1 MSNNQNV
8 GIAYFT
14 TPSVEIEPLGKIV
27 EGVMVQVARQ
37 TPVRKVNSDYEVTI
51 VEELKPELIPS
62 LIFTDSSGKVQHLR
76 VEGNQLSSITVE
88 GVMNI
93 VKDINDYN
101 KNNPNG

>member
-51 VEELKPELIPS
+51 VEELKPQNLPS
-62 LIFTDSSGKVQHLR
+62 VIFTDNSGKIEHIR
-76 VEGNQLSSITVE
+76 IEGAKLQGATVAKLKE
-88 GVMNI
+88 T
-93 VKDINDYN
+93 YN
-101 KNNPNG
+101 AIIEFNKTNG